1 MLRYSLIALLVFTGV
16 VLNSE
21 IQAQSKKQMDHSVYE
36 IWKRIEQPQISKDG
50 NLMVFEVNPLRKDG
64 NLSIYRKND
73 DRTIFL
79 PKGKGAKITPKSELV
94 VFTIKPGYD
103 TLKSA
108 NLKKVKKD
116 DLPKDS
122 LGIYLTS
129 KDTIIKFA
137 DIKSFNLPEESEGWL
152 AIHFEKMKKPKEDK
166 KAKDSSIVK
175 DTSLMKDTS
184 KIAKEKEVKPSK
196 GKKDGTDFLIYNPLK
211 SQEFRFSNVEDY
223 TVDKSGSRFAFI
235 SFVEDSVDTVY
246 VVRFNTETLKGDTV
260 ILNGS
265 VKSSVL
271 SDDGKKLA
279 FLFSSDTAS
288 VKNYNLLLLKDN
300 DNSSSVL
307 IDTVNASMPEG
318 FRVSANY
325 DLNFSDSGERL
336 FFGVAKALQIE
347 PEETLLD
354 EEKPNVEVWG
364 WNDPLIYTQQ
374 NFELSR
380 EKKKSFLFV
389 YHLNKGKAIQ
399 LTDSLI
405 ENVSFSRFFDNKFG
419 LGISGVPYK
428 KLISWDDGYSD
439 LYAVDLTNGDRTLIK
454 KKQSQLNTISPNGKF
469 IIWYDESDSSYYS
482 YDTDNEKTVKIS
494 SGIDD
499 PVFDVEND
507 VPDQPGAYGIGGWT
521 ENDKKVLIHS
531 QYDTWLVDPL
541 GKDKPVILTKGKDSK
556 SVFRVLDLDRE
567 LPYFQGNEPLYF
579 TLFNKVTKESG
590 VAKLNSISGGS
601 AEAVFISKNLYSSI
615 AKAKNSNDFIF
626 NRESSNESPDVYYSK
641 GLSGEPKRISNINPQ
656 QNDYIKASVQLVKYY
671 SIDGKPLE
679 GLLYTPEN
687 LDKSKKYPMVV
698 YFYEKSS
705 DNLYRYWTPG
715 PSRSIINP
723 SFYASNQ
730 YVVFI
735 PDIVY
740 EDGFPGKGA
749 YNCIVGGTLSMLE
762 QFPFIDRENLALQ
775 GQSWGGYQTAFL
787 ITQTNLYKAAM
798 AGAPVSNM
806 TSAYGGIRW
815 GSGLVRQFQYEK
827 GQSRIGASLWEKPEL
842 YIANSPLFFLDRVQ
856 TPLLIMANDKDDAV
870 PWYQGIELYAGL
882 RRLEKPVWML
892 NYTGDVHNLK
902 ENNWGNRVDLSIRML
917 QFFDHYLNGSPAPKW
932 MTDGIRAIDKDKVR
946 GY

>member
-419 LGISGVPYK
+419 LGVSGVPYK

-439 LYAVDLTNGDRTLIK
+439 LYVVDLTNGDRKLIK

-469 IIWYDESDSSYYS
+469 ILWYDESDSSYYS
-482 YDTDNEKTVKIS
+482 YDTDNETTVKIS

-499 PVFDVEND
+499 AIFDVEND
-507 VPDQPGAYGIGGWT
+507 VPDQPGAYGVGGWT
-521 ENDKKVLIHS
+521 ENDNKVLIHS
-531 QYDTWLVDPL
+531 QYDTWLVD
-541 GKDKPVILTKGKDSK
+541 
-556 SVFRVLDLDRE
+556 
-567 LPYFQGNEPLYF
+567 Q
-579 TLFNKVTKESG
+579 
-590 VAKLNSISGGS
+590 
-601 AEAVFISKNLYSSI
+601 
-615 AKAKNSNDFIF
+615 
-626 NRESSNESPDVYYSK
+626 
-641 GLSGEPKRISNINPQ
+641 
-656 QNDYIKASVQLVKYY
+656 
-671 SIDGKPLE
+671 
-679 GLLYTPEN
+679 
-687 LDKSKKYPMVV
+687 
-698 YFYEKSS
+698 
-705 DNLYRYWTPG
+705 
-715 PSRSIINP
+715 
-723 SFYASNQ
+723 
-730 YVVFI
+730 
-735 PDIVY
+735 
-740 EDGFPGKGA
+740 
-749 YNCIVGGTLSMLE
+749 
-762 QFPFIDRENLALQ
+762 
-775 GQSWGGYQTAFL
+775 
-787 ITQTNLYKAAM
+787 
-798 AGAPVSNM
+798 
-806 TSAYGGIRW
+806 
-815 GSGLVRQFQYEK
+815 
-827 GQSRIGASLWEKPEL
+827 IG
-842 YIANSPLFFLDRVQ
+842 
-856 TPLLIMANDKDDAV
+856 
-870 PWYQGIELYAGL
+870 
-882 RRLEKPVWML
+882 
-892 NYTGDVHNLK
+892 
-902 ENNWGNRVDLSIRML
+902 
-917 QFFDHYLNGSPAPKW
+917 
-932 MTDGIRAIDKDKVR
+932 RAHV
-946 GY
+946 